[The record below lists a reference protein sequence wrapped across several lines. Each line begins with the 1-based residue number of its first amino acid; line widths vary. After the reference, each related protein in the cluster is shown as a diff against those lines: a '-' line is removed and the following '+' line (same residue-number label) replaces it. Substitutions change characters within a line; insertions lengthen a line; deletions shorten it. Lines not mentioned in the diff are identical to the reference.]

1 MVGIVGGFHM
11 TGKKTVF
18 IILMFTIVILVLA
31 WFWLQHV
38 IEEYD
43 IDRALDSTQLI
54 AQHVS
59 AKYMS
64 S

>member
-1 MVGIVGGFHM
+1 M

-18 IILMFTIVILVLA
+18 IIIAFTVVILILA

-43 IDRALDSTQLI
+43 IDRAQDS
-54 AQHVS
+54 AQHIFEYVNL
-59 AKYMS
+59 KYMS